1 MSDQTTPS
9 LRCVEFVDYITDWEE
24 GALSDDI
31 RAEVEEHLAFCTP
44 CIAYVHQLRATVT
57 SLRGALD
64 EAPPA
69 SARETALAVFR
80 ERLEQRDEN

>member
-1 MSDQTTPS
+1 MSDRTTPRI
-9 LRCVEFVDYITDWEE
+9 RCVEFVDYITDWQE
-24 GALSDDI
+24 GALSDDL

-44 CIAYVHQLRATVT
+44 CVAYVHQLRATVT

-69 SARETALAVFR
+69 GARETALAAFR
-80 ERLEQRDEN
+80 DRLRHREDN